1 MTITLDQA
9 RTAHAAATDAGLAAS
24 LVYADQ
30 HFNGKDGGCCGF
42 AWATFTPK
50 NKGNTK
56 LGKAERKL
64 FEQIGYRKDYTGKAW
79 QCWNPA
85 QWGGQSIDAKFNG
98 AVAYAKKFTELT
110 GVHIGVGER
119 VD

>member
-9 RTAHAAATDAGLAAS
+9 RTAHAAATAAGSAAAIMF
-24 LVYADQ
+24 ADQ

-42 AWATFTPK
+42 AWTTFTPE

-56 LGKAERKL
+56 L
-64 FEQIGYRKDYTGKAW
+64 GKAW

-85 QWGGQSIDAKFNG
+85 QWGGQSIDAKMSG

-110 GVHIGVGER
+110 GVRISVGER